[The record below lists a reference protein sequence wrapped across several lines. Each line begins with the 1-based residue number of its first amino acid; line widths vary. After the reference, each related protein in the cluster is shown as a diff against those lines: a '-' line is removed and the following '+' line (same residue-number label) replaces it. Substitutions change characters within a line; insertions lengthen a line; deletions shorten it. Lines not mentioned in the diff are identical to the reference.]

1 MQSNY
6 INTRAAIGS
15 IIGLSVAASLFLVWL
30 IYFKPTPE
38 QFSGS
43 LTFLPAL
50 NAVLNGLSATSICFG
65 FFYIR
70 KRNWETHKRFMLLAL
85 VFSSLFLVSYV
96 LHHYLHGDTRFL
108 GTGPV
113 RPVYFFVLV
122 SHIVLSV
129 IALPLVLITFFF
141 SLSERFN
148 THARIARYTFPI
160 WLYVSVTGVLVFLF
174 QLAYPASN

>member
-6 INTRAAIGS
+6 ISTRGAIGG
-15 IIGLSVAASLFLVWL
+15 IIGVSVAASLFLMWL
-30 IYFKPTPE
+30 IYLKPTPE

-50 NAVLNGLSATSICFG
+50 NAVLNGLSAISICFG

-70 KRNWETHKRFMLLAL
+70 RKKWETHRRFMILAL
-85 VFSSLFLVSYV
+85 IFSSLFLVSYV

-108 GTGPV
+108 GTGLV

-122 SHIVLSV
+122 SHIVLSI
-129 IALPLVLITFFF
+129 IALPLVLTTFFF
-141 SLSERFN
+141 SLTERFK
-148 THARIARYTFPI
+148 THARVARYTFPV

-174 QLAYPASN
+174 QLAYPTSN